1 MQGLQPLPSE
11 KVDVEE
17 REGQDDFPRRVNRLA
32 LLADSSKLFNF
43 LRQMSSSPAS
53 HFFLARKRS
62 SHHPFSKEFQNF
74 EW

>member
-43 LRQMSSSPAS
+43 LRQMSSRQ
-53 HFFLARKRS
+53 F
-62 SHHPFSKEFQNF
+62 
-74 EW
+74 